1 MSLPSLG
8 GRSQVSLACRQHVPV
23 TAALCLLTI
32 SAIPAP
38 AYAHHPGGAGSVG
51 VAGPINT
58 IPGTTLD
65 QGQLVAGISYEF
77 NAFNSISDPALA
89 WYASRHQHVHTLR
102 TIQSLAL
109 SLSYGL
115 NPDLTIS
122 ARLPYVLRTDIRE
135 GAHSHSGGVALNE
148 AVNRGDADGIGDI
161 AFLGQ
166 YRFLNSRTTG
176 TEWALLA
183 GFKAPTGRTNVHD
196 RNGELFDA
204 EFQPGSGSWDWTAG
218 LAVSQ
223 RLSGRASLHAN
234 VLYTWTGTGEQDT
247 SLGDRFQY
255 NLAFAYRAV
264 GAASEPGRPFSR
276 MNVGALPAPMYHGAG
291 PNDDHHH
298 DVPESSHGV
307 ALDLVLELN
316 GEWHERET
324 VGGVLDNN
332 SGGNVVYLSPG
343 ARVSVDQW
351 SGFVSL
357 GVPVINNMYGL
368 QAEPD
373 YRLTGGIAVSF

>member
-8 GRSQVSLACRQHVPV
+8 GRTRVSLACRQHAPV
-23 TAALCLLTI
+23 TAAFCLLAI

-38 AYAHHPGGAGSVG
+38 AYAHHPGGGGSVG

-65 QGQLVAGISYEF
+65 QGQLVAGISYEL
-77 NAFNSISDPALA
+77 NAFNSISDRALA
-89 WYASRHQHVHTLR
+89 WYASQHQHVHTLR
-102 TIQSLAL
+102 TIQSPAL
-109 SLSYGL
+109 SLSYGVS
-115 NPDLTIS
+115 PDLTIG

-135 GAHSHSGGVALNE
+135 GDHSHSGGVALNE
-148 AVNRGDADGIGDI
+148 ALHRGDADGIGDI

-166 YRFLNSRTTG
+166 YRFLNSPATG
-176 TEWALLA
+176 TQWALLA

-204 EFQPGSGSWDWTAG
+204 EFQPGSGGWDWTTG

-223 RLSGRASLHAN
+223 GLGGRASLHAN
-234 VLYTWTGTGEQDT
+234 ILYTWTGTGEQDT
-247 SLGDRFQY
+247 SLGNRFQY
-255 NLAFAYRAV
+255 NLALAYRAF
-264 GAASEPGRPFSR
+264 GAAIEPGRPLSR
-276 MNVGALPAPMYHGAG
+276 MNAGVLPAPMYHGAG
-291 PNDDHHH
+291 RNEDYHH
-298 DVPESSHGV
+298 DAPERSHGLT
-307 ALDLVLELN
+307 LDLVLELN

-324 VGGVLDNN
+324 VGGLPDNN

-343 ARVSVDQW
+343 ARVSVEKW
-351 SGFVSL
+351 SSFVSF
-357 GVPVINNMYGL
+357 GVPIINNMYGL